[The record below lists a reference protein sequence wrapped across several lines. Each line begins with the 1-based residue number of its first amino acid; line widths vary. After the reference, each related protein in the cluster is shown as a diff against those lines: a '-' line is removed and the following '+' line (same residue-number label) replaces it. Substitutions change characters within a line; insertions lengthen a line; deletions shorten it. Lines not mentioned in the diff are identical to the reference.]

1 MQNRM
6 ALMMRF
12 HLNAR
17 RVALGAI
24 AVVAT
29 AGLGTAAGL
38 SIAAAAPSYQAAVA
52 ASTDAS
58 RAAANHAGH
67 AGRGLFRLLMR
78 ATVKETGLARATVL
92 ADVRAG
98 QSFDQIAGSKKG
110 AVESDVLS
118 TLQARLAK
126 AVAAHRITQSQADT
140 RLAKAKT
147 ALEKLMA
154 ANLSGRLGHA
164 PASSALN
171 AAFADAGAQAF

>member
-1 MQNRM
+1 M

-12 HLNAR
+12 HLNTR

-38 SIAAAAPSYQAAVA
+38 SIAAAAPSYQAALA

-78 ATVKETGLARATVL
+78 TTVKDTGLARATVL
-92 ADVRAG
+92 ADLRAG
-98 QSFDQIAGSKKG
+98 QTFGQIAGSKKS

-118 TLQARLAK
+118 TLQARLSK
-126 AVAAHRITQSQADT
+126 AVGAHRITQAQADT
-140 RLAKAKT
+140 RLATART
-147 ALEKLMA
+147 ALERLMA
-154 ANLSGRLGHA
+154 TNLSGRLGHA
-164 PASSALN
+164 PSTSALN
-171 AAFADAGAQAF
+171 AAFADAGSQAF

>member
-1 MQNRM
+1 M
-6 ALMMRF
+6 AFMMRF

-78 ATVKETGLARATVL
+78 ATVKETGLARASIL

-98 QSFDQIAGSKKG
+98 QSFGQIAGSKKG

-154 ANLSGRLGHA
+154 ANLSARLGHA
-164 PASSALN
+164 PVSSALN

>member
-1 MQNRM
+1 M

-17 RVALGAI
+17 TVALGAI

-58 RAAANHAGH
+58 RTAANHLGH
-67 AGRGLFRLLMR
+67 AGRGLFRLVMR
-78 ATVKETGLARATVL
+78 TTVKDTGLARSTVL
-92 ADVRAG
+92 ADLRAG
-98 QSFDQIAGSKKG
+98 QTFDQIAGAKKS
-110 AVESDVLS
+110 AVESDVLAL
-118 TLQARLAK
+118 LQARLTK
-126 AVAAHRITQSQADT
+126 AVAAHRITQAQADA
-140 RLAKAKT
+140 RLGKAKT
-147 ALEKLMA
+147 AVETLMA
-154 ANLSGRLGHA
+154 ANLSGRLSHG
-164 PASSALN
+164 PVTSALN

>member
-1 MQNRM
+1 M

-98 QSFDQIAGSKKG
+98 QSFDQIAGSKKS

-126 AVAAHRITQSQADT
+126 AVAAHRITQAQADA

>member
-1 MQNRM
+1 M

-12 HLNAR
+12 HLSAR

-29 AGLGTAAGL
+29 AALGTAAGL

-52 ASTDAS
+52 VSTDAS
-58 RAAANHAGH
+58 RSAASHAGH

-78 ATVKETGLARATVL
+78 TTVKDTGLARTTVL
-92 ADVRAG
+92 ADLRAG
-98 QSFDQIAGSKKG
+98 QTFDQIAGSKKS

-118 TLQARLAK
+118 TLQTRLSK
-126 AVAAHRITQSQADT
+126 AVGAHRITQAQADT

-154 ANLSGRLGHA
+154 TNLSGRLGHA

-171 AAFADAGAQAF
+171 AAFADAGGQAF